1 MENVLINTVHPSDHL
16 ESLVFLADY
25 PEIAIVSTQP
35 VRKSSLGF
43 VFLKAPCSTR
53 HKWSQAG
60 LVLVDSIE
68 LTDKCSR
75 LCGPPPSSWFC
86 SHTSTDLGW
95 FWPRLVI
102 ESSPSLMPV
111 TPPAAFVYSSKHR
124 LLPVSQ
130 TENPLRNA
138 VHSVDHI

>member
-35 VRKSSLGF
+35 VRISSLGF

-68 LTDKCSR
+68 LTDKCSADR
-75 LCGPPPSSWFC
+75 
-86 SHTSTDLGW
+86 
-95 FWPRLVI
+95 PRAAGFVRI
-102 ESSPSLMPV
+102 PV
-111 TPPAAFVYSSKHR
+111 
-124 LLPVSQ
+124 L
-130 TENPLRNA
+130 
-138 VHSVDHI
+138 I